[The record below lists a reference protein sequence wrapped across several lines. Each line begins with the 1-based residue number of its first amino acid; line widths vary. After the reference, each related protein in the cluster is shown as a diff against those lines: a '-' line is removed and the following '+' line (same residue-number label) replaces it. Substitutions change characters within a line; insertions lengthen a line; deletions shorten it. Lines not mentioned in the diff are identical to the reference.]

1 MAEKV
6 RGFLFTDIGYFL
18 TKLPLNR
25 EKGRNGN
32 NRQPPSVQA
41 SSHPPSLPLI

>member
-18 TKLPLNR
+18 TKLPLNT

-32 NRQPPSVQA
+32 NQQPPSVPA
-41 SSHPPSLPLI
+41 SSHPRPLI